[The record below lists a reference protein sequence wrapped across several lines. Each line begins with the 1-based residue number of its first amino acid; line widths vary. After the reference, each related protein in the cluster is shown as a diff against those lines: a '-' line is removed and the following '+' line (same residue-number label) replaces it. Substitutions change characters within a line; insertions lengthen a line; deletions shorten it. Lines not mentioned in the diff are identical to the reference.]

1 MGTTA
6 GGNDG
11 LGELKEKSFDKC
23 LKIDDEYH
31 TITINPTFAI
41 LW

>member
-6 GGNDG
+6 GGNEC
-11 LGELKEKSFDKC
+11 LGELKEKSFDNG
-23 LKIDDEYH
+23 LKVDDENH